1 MINHQII
8 GGAAIRPI
16 RIMFVV
22 MMVLA
27 FDNGGILNHQT
38 FKKRA
43 EQMEFDGQRKAAFR
57 EMNSDI

>member
-16 RIMFVV
+16 RIMLFV

-43 EQMEFDGQRKAAFR
+43 EQMEFDGQWKAAVR
-57 EMNSDI
+57 KG